1 MALICDKCKG
11 TEYYKTQENVVSGMG
26 WLIRGKQETVFKCK
40 KCDIRMIVERTPKS
54 AKADRVSRNFIVIVV
69 TTFFVLIVIV
79 GSLS

>member
-1 MALICDKCKG
+1 LALICDKCKS

-40 KCDIRMIVERTPKS
+40 KCDVRMIAERKPKS
-54 AKADRVSRNFIVIVV
+54 AKADKVSRNFIVISV
-69 TTFFVLIVIV
+69 TTFFVIIVII

>member
-26 WLIRGKQETVFKCK
+26 WLIRGKQETVFNCK
-40 KCDIRMIVERTPKS
+40 KCDIRMIFERTPKS
-54 AKADRVSRNFIVIVV
+54 AKADKVSRNFIVIVV

>member
-26 WLIRGKQETVFKCK
+26 WLIRGKQETVFNCK
-40 KCDIRMIVERTPKS
+40 KCDIRMIFARTPKS
-54 AKADRVSRNFIVIVV
+54 AKADKVSRNFIVIVV
-69 TTFFVLIVIV
+69 TTFFVLFVIV

>member
-40 KCDIRMIVERTPKS
+40 KCDIRMIFERTATS
-54 AKADRVSRNFIVIVV
+54 AKSDTVSRD
-69 TTFFVLIVIV
+69 FFVISITVIAV
-79 GSLS
+79 IIIITVTLS

>member
-1 MALICDKCKG
+1 LALICDKCKG

-54 AKADRVSRNFIVIVV
+54 VKVDTVSRDFMVIVV
-69 TTFFVLIVIV
+69 TLVLVSIVILV
-79 GSLS
+79 SLS